1 MQNEQMTVRGYS
13 PQNTGRMNTIPYQVQ
28 EQSRLQQLWQQ
39 LDPAAVALLA
49 AAVLGLAYAL
59 FATISFWWLTQI
71 IAHLVLVWIALLI
84 NAGALFTGKRE
95 LMLLSGICYGV
106 AMFLFINY
114 LYLLIPQ
121 AGLAFVTSTAALPYP
136 GEAAR
141 HIRLDSAADAALVRC
156 SRPRL
161 RFALKMSAA
170 LQEEAVSSLAQAKQM
185 HDELERLYNPH
196 VDFDRVHQIA
206 GEVIDEILALSK

>member
-49 AAVLGLAYAL
+49 AAVLGLPYAL

-71 IAHLVLVWIALLI
+71 IAHLVLVWIALVI
-84 NAGALFTGKRE
+84 NVGALFTGKRE

-121 AGLAFVTSTAALPYP
+121 AGLCLWAWWKNKA
-136 GEAAR
+136 
-141 HIRLDSAADAALVRC
+141 
-156 SRPRL
+156 
-161 RFALKMSAA
+161 
-170 LQEEAVSSLAQAKQM
+170 
-185 HDELERLYNPH
+185 
-196 VDFDRVHQIA
+196 
-206 GEVIDEILALSK
+206 

>member
-71 IAHLVLVWIALLI
+71 IAHLVLVWIALVI
-84 NAGALFTGKRE
+84 NVSALFTGKRE

-121 AGLAFVTSTAALPYP
+121 AGLCFWAWWKNKA
-136 GEAAR
+136 
-141 HIRLDSAADAALVRC
+141 
-156 SRPRL
+156 
-161 RFALKMSAA
+161 
-170 LQEEAVSSLAQAKQM
+170 
-185 HDELERLYNPH
+185 
-196 VDFDRVHQIA
+196 
-206 GEVIDEILALSK
+206 

>member
-59 FATISFWWLTQI
+59 FATISFWWLTRI

-121 AGLAFVTSTAALPYP
+121 TGLCLWAWWKNKA
-136 GEAAR
+136 
-141 HIRLDSAADAALVRC
+141 
-156 SRPRL
+156 
-161 RFALKMSAA
+161 
-170 LQEEAVSSLAQAKQM
+170 
-185 HDELERLYNPH
+185 
-196 VDFDRVHQIA
+196 
-206 GEVIDEILALSK
+206 